1 MDSIVLPTG
10 DLLRLTSDLDIR
22 GSLVN
27 VSLNGNNNIMSVRMR
42 PGTVQDLISGDTI
55 DVSSDRG
62 FVKTTDF
69 GQSFTLKTRPYAL
82 IDDSL
87 GLAESFPVPTS
98 ERTDIGKKQYT
109 L

>member
-1 MDSIVLPTG
+1 MPTG

-27 VSLNGNNNIMSVRMR
+27 VSLNGDNNIMSVRMR
-42 PGTVQDLISGDTI
+42 PGTVQDLISGETI

-69 GQSFTLKTRPYAL
+69 GQSFTLKTRPYEL
-82 IDDSL
+82 IDDKL

-98 ERTDIGKKQYT
+98 ERTDIGNAIF
-109 L
+109 